1 MIDSMTRRRFLG
13 SAAALGAT
21 AATSPRI
28 AWSQD
33 SKILRFRRTTDL
45 ATLDPGV
52 AYSDDGE
59 TAFSL
64 FPGLV
69 RFKPTYEP
77 GQAWEWELDAATSIE
92 QVDPTHIK
100 FTLRPGIQWTNG
112 FGEVTTEDVKYSYER
127 IADPANEMP
136 YQSDWASLD
145 HVEIIDK
152 YTGVLVQ
159 KEPFVGL
166 WTMVLPFGRANI
178 ICKAATEAVGG
189 RFTTEPPA
197 TAGPYVIK
205 EWVPK
210 QRLILARN
218 PQWNGRRPDF
228 DEVHM
233 IQIDDDKAAELGFE
247 AGEIDF
253 TKVSLSSIPHIQA
266 NPPANA
272 IVDPRPLV
280 GGEWIGMNVEH
291 PPFDDLRV
299 RRAVQLAVDVELV
312 LDAVYYG
319 LATRASGIVPQ
330 GILGH
335 RGYNL
340 YPERNVAEARRL
352 LAEAGFANGF
362 KTTLACLNDSDK
374 LTMAQVIQSNLAD
387 VGIDAEI
394 NSHESGAFWV
404 LGSEAD
410 GEGWKDIQLI
420 LNGWGTGP
428 DAYEALR
435 WYETA
440 QVGIWNWER
449 FSDEEFDRLSNES
462 RSQFDDEQR
471 RQTFVRMQDIMEESG
486 AYLFLTN
493 GVWVNMYRDTI
504 RAATSADGRKYQL
517 HRFMRA

>member
-1 MIDSMTRRRFLG
+1 
-13 SAAALGAT
+13 
-21 AATSPRI
+21 
-28 AWSQD
+28 
-33 SKILRFRRTTDL
+33 
-45 ATLDPGV
+45 
-52 AYSDDGE
+52 
-59 TAFSL
+59 
-64 FPGLV
+64 
-69 RFKPTYEP
+69 
-77 GQAWEWELDAATSIE
+77 
-92 QVDPTHIK
+92 
-100 FTLRPGIQWTNG
+100 
-112 FGEVTTEDVKYSYER
+112 
-127 IADPANEMP
+127 
-136 YQSDWASLD
+136 
-145 HVEIIDK
+145 
-152 YTGVLVQ
+152 
-159 KEPFVGL
+159 
-166 WTMVLPFGRANI
+166 
-178 ICKAATEAVGG
+178 
-189 RFTTEPPA
+189 
-197 TAGPYVIK
+197 
-205 EWVPK
+205 
-210 QRLILARN
+210 
-218 PQWNGRRPDF
+218 
-228 DEVHM
+228 M

-319 LATRASGIVPQ
+319 LATRATGIVPQ

-340 YPERNVAEARRL
+340 YPERNVEEARRL

-428 DAYEALR
+428 
-435 WYETA
+435 
-440 QVGIWNWER
+440 
-449 FSDEEFDRLSNES
+449 
-462 RSQFDDEQR
+462 
-471 RQTFVRMQDIMEESG
+471 
-486 AYLFLTN
+486 
-493 GVWVNMYRDTI
+493 
-504 RAATSADGRKYQL
+504 
-517 HRFMRA
+517 

>member
-28 AWSQD
+28 ALSQD

>member
-1 MIDSMTRRRFLG
+1 MAF
-13 SAAALGAT
+13 
-21 AATSPRI
+21 
-28 AWSQD
+28 
-33 SKILRFRRTTDL
+33 
-45 ATLDPGV
+45 
-52 AYSDDGE
+52 SDDGE

-69 RFKPTYEP
+69 RFKPTFEP

-92 QVDPTHIK
+92 QLDPTHIK

-127 IADPANEMP
+127 IADPANGMP
-136 YQSDWASLD
+136 YQTDWESLD
-145 HVEIIDK
+145 YVEIIDK

-189 RFTTEPPA
+189 RFTTDPPA

-210 QRLILARN
+210 QRLILARD
-218 PQWNGRRPDF
+218 PQWNGRRPAF

-233 IQIDDDKAAELGFE
+233 IQIDDDKAAEIAFE

-253 TKVSLSSIPHIQA
+253 TKVALSSIPAFQK

-272 IVDPRPLV
+272 TVDPRPLV

-291 PPFDDLRV
+291 PPFDDIRV

-319 LATRASGIVPQ
+319 LATRATGIVPQ

-340 YPERNVAEARRL
+340 YPERRRPEVLAAPFHARLTSRDHRRACPLPLRGRGHGVDSGRRETLPESLVRPTRQLTAGGADRPTVAPIRAPPRP
-352 LAEAGFANGF
+352 
-362 KTTLACLNDSDK
+362 
-374 LTMAQVIQSNLAD
+374 
-387 VGIDAEI
+387 
-394 NSHESGAFWV
+394 GAH
-404 LGSEAD
+404 
-410 GEGWKDIQLI
+410 
-420 LNGWGTGP
+420 
-428 DAYEALR
+428 
-435 WYETA
+435 
-440 QVGIWNWER
+440 
-449 FSDEEFDRLSNES
+449 
-462 RSQFDDEQR
+462 QR
-471 RQTFVRMQDIMEESG
+471 RRSG
-486 AYLFLTN
+486 
-493 GVWVNMYRDTI
+493 
-504 RAATSADGRKYQL
+504 GR
-517 HRFMRA
+517 